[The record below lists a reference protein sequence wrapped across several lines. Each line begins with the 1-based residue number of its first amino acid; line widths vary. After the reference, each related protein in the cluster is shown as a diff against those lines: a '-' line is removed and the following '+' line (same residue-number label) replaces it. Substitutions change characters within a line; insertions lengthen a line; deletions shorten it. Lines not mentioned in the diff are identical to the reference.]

1 VRNENEETKM
11 ASTVSKSLT
20 ARQREALLK
29 IKTVRDLQ
37 VKQTE
42 QSIQSM
48 GPEYTHCTPSQWV
61 SVVTLTNTHHVSHRD
76 IKSLVVKG
84 YLQERPTDGWGP
96 EVLVN

>member
-1 VRNENEETKM
+1 M

-61 SVVTLTNTHHVSHRD
+61 SIVTLTNTHHVSHRD

>member
-1 VRNENEETKM
+1 
-11 ASTVSKSLT
+11 
-20 ARQREALLK
+20 
-29 IKTVRDLQ
+29 
-37 VKQTE
+37 
-42 QSIQSM
+42 M

-61 SVVTLTNTHHVSHRD
+61 SIVTLTNTHHVSHRD